1 MANEEL
7 PSAWENLLN
16 QTTWYARPVP
26 PERKNRMDAVQKRS
40 AVRPA
45 EGALDVS

>member
-7 PSAWENLLN
+7 PSAWENRLN

-26 PERKNRMDAVQKRS
+26 PERKKRMEAVQKKSR
-40 AVRPA
+40 ARV
-45 EGALDVS
+45 